1 MGHYTQN
8 CPARRQRTTV
18 NLIDLDEG
26 ISDDETTVD
35 RIETSTQGRINALR
49 QELMGMPQ
57 AERDKLAKEIG
68 PQEDFPS
75 V

>member
-1 MGHYTQN
+1 MN
-8 CPARRQRTTV
+8 A
-18 NLIDLDEG
+18 NLIDLDE
-26 ISDDETTVD
+26 DAFEDQTAVD
-35 RIETSTQGRINALR
+35 TEDTSTQGKINALR

-57 AERDKLAKEIG
+57 TERDKLAKEIG

>member
-1 MGHYTQN
+1 MV
-8 CPARRQRTTV
+8 V
-18 NLIDLDEG
+18 NQE
-26 ISDDETTVD
+26 
-35 RIETSTQGRINALR
+35 ETSMQGRINALR

-57 AERDKLAKEIG
+57 DKRDRLAKEIG

>member
-1 MGHYTQN
+1 M
-8 CPARRQRTTV
+8 
-18 NLIDLDEG
+18 NLIDLDEE
-26 ISDDETTVD
+26 SFDDETVVGLE
-35 RIETSTQGRINALR
+35 ETSTQGRINALR

-57 AERDKLAKEIG
+57 DERDKLVKEMG

>member
-1 MGHYTQN
+1 LGHYAWN
-8 CPARRQRTTV
+8 CPTKRRRTAA
-18 NLIDLDEG
+18 NLIDFDEE
-26 ISDDETTVD
+26 SYDNEMVVNQE
-35 RIETSTQGRINALR
+35 ETSTQGRINALC

-57 AERDKLAKEIG
+57 DERDRLAKEIG